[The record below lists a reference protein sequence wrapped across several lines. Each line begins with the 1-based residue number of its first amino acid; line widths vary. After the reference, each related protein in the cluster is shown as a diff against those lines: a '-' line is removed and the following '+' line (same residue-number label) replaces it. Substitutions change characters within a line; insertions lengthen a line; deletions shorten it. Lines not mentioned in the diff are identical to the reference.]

1 MFSRQNVPPQHAGE
15 RGTEGGTEGAVVD
28 AESHAVDGRP
38 EHALRNGVA
47 VARVDFDPGLEDAT
61 DEDCGADVGSGE
73 LEGWVSL
80 EFSFLF
86 YFLFSSFLRAR
97 KKERDQL
104 TLHKTTDTKAMP
116 PIDPTTPVL
125 LVQ

>member
-1 MFSRQNVPPQHAGE
+1 MRIAVPMLVPANW
-15 RGTEGGTEGAVVD
+15 RG
-28 AESHAVDGRP
+28 
-38 EHALRNGVA
+38 
-47 VARVDFDPGLEDAT
+47 
-61 DEDCGADVGSGE
+61 
-73 LEGWVSL
+73 GWVSL
-80 EFSFLF
+80 EFSFF
-86 YFLFSSFLRAR
+86 FSFLFSSFLCAR